1 MVTQMMRMDGTEDNI
16 DGDGDDD
23 GADGDDDCCKM

>member
-1 MVTQMMRMDGTEDNI
+1 MFTQAMRTDGTEDDI
-16 DGDGDDD
+16 DGDDD